1 MHRNELDTFDWASK
15 IVGLIVGLILV
26 PYLLFSPLVTSTYSG
41 TYLVVSRLP
50 MHEAEVV
57 PSESPYTIRIASDEP
72 FTTTVDSQVITG
84 TLVPATF
91 PVSYDNIFASKPI
104 TLTTTAIIGGT
115 TVTVRDKIIR
125 LQVQSN
131 TPVRVTVR
139 PVEISRNRGW
149 AIGIA
154 YAIVVAFMFYL
165 RYRKGHQFR
174 GR

>member
-1 MHRNELDTFDWASK
+1 MHRNELDTFDWVSK

-41 TYLVVSRLP
+41 TNLVVSRLP

-57 PSESPYTIRIASDEP
+57 PSESPYTIRIASEVP
-72 FTTTVDSQVITG
+72 FTTTVNSQVITG

-91 PVSYDNIFASKPI
+91 PLSYDNIYASKPI

-125 LQVQSN
+125 LQIQSN

-149 AIGIA
+149 GWGIF
-154 YAIVVAFMFYL
+154 YVLVVIFLFYQ
-165 RYRKGHQFR
+165 RYRKAHLFR